1 MRHHNILNSKHEFL
15 KKKISNIN
23 NIQILELGVAQGNST
38 KIFLKICDLNN
49 GNLISVDIID
59 CSQVSNNSRWEFIK
73 ASDDEFD
80 IINPKINKPLDL
92 LFIDSLH
99 EPNHV
104 KKVFFNYYKFLKVG
118 GLCIIDDVSWLPYVV
133 NKKKENSYV
142 AMTNY
147 NTFNKVLEIYNSNIE
162 NFSLEFFFEGSG
174 YAVITKK
181 ENFKLL
187 EEKKVIFKKK
197 TFKNFVKNFYLKL
210 PKK

>member
-38 KIFLKICDLNN
+38 KIFLEICDLNN

-80 IINPKINKPLDL
+80 IINPKIKKPLDI

-118 GLCIIDDVSWLPYVV
+118 GICIIDDVSWLPYVV